1 MDPLLQPHRV
11 ANLDLRNRIVAA
23 PVSTRLSGPDGRVSS
38 REVGFQLARARGGA
52 ALVLTGPFLA
62 STVAA
67 VPAGLLRLDEDAALP
82 GVERLV
88 RVLHE
93 AGAAVGA
100 QLTVGPGRLAPR
112 GAGEPVSASA
122 VPTPDGRVTRALG
135 GAELAELVADVRLA
149 GARLAAAGVDLV
161 AVDARGGGLVEQF
174 LSQRWNART
183 DAWGGD
189 LAGRAGLLVALVGA
203 VRAGAPD
210 ATVAV
215 RLALDHRT
223 PGGRDLAEFVEL
235 ARLLAAEGVDLVGT
249 QEADPLAPWVG
260 PQAGHRPPAA
270 NLADAACLREEA
282 GVPVMAAGGLGV
294 AEARRAVEAGID
306 LVVLGRALIADPEL
320 PARLAAGRP
329 DRIRPCVLEAS
340 CLDAVRAGRP
350 LQCTANPLA
359 GCENLHAVRR
369 TSRPRHVVVVGGGPA
384 GLEAARVAAT
394 RPPGVALS
402 AAPPALG
409 GALARTARPGFK
421 SELLDLVAWYRTELR
436 ELDVTVHLSRPVRMG
451 SSVLAGADAV
461 VLATGARPVRPEITG
476 VGRAEVIDVLD
487 VHDTAPGRRVVVIG
501 GGLSGADGALDLA
514 DRGHAVTL
522 VEAGDEIAPGGPAT
536 GREALLARLA
546 SAGVPVLTET
556 HVSAI
561 DDDGVHAVG
570 PDGPLVLRVDTVVLA
585 VGVLPRRDLA
595 VEDELEDPRVHLVG
609 DAVAPGS
616 LGDAVRAGFAAGLA
630 I

>member
-1 MDPLLQPHRV
+1 MDPLLRPHRV
-11 ANLDLRNRIVAA
+11 ARLELRNRIVAA

-38 REVGFQLARARGGA
+38 RETGFQLARARGGA
-52 ALVLTGPFLA
+52 GLVLTGPFLA
-62 STVAA
+62 SAVAA
-67 VPAGLLRLDEDAALP
+67 APAGLLRLDDDAYQP

-88 RVLHE
+88 GVLRE

-100 QLTVGPGRLAPR
+100 QLTVGPGRLAPP
-112 GAGEPVSASA
+112 GVGEPVSASA
-122 VPTPDGRVTRALG
+122 VPTPDGRVARALT

-149 GARLAAAGVDLV
+149 AARLAAAGIDLV

-174 LSQRWNART
+174 LSPRWNTRT

-223 PGGRDLAEFVEL
+223 PGGRHLGEFVEL
-235 ARLLAAEGVDLVGT
+235 ARLLATEGVDLVGT

-270 NLADAACLREEA
+270 NLADAACLREEG
-282 GVPVMAAGGLGV
+282 GVPVMAAGGLGI
-294 AEARRAVEAGID
+294 EDARRAVEAGVD
-306 LVVLGRALIADPEL
+306 LVVLGRALIADPDL

-329 DRIRPCVLEAS
+329 DRVRPCVLEAS
-340 CLDAVRAGRP
+340 CLEAVRAGRP

-359 GCENLHAVRR
+359 GCETQHAVRR
-369 TSRPRHVVVVGGGPA
+369 TSRPRRVVVVGGGPA

-394 RPPGVALS
+394 RGHAVDLYEARPQ
-402 AAPPALG
+402 LG
-409 GALARTARPGFK
+409 GALARSARPGFK
-421 SELLDLVAWYRTELR
+421 SELLDLVAWYRTELA
-436 ELDVTVHLSRPVRMG
+436 ELDVTVHLARPVRMG
-451 SSVLAGADAV
+451 SSVLAAADAV

-476 VGRAEVIDVLD
+476 VDRPEVIDVLD
-487 VHDTAPGRRVVVIG
+487 LHDATPGRRVVVIG

-514 DRGHAVTL
+514 DRGHVVTL
-522 VEAGDEIAPGGPAT
+522 VEAGEEIAPGGPAT

-546 SAGVPVLTET
+546 ACGVPVLTET
-556 HVSAI
+556 HVSVI
-561 DDDGVHAVG
+561 DDAGVHAVG
-570 PDGPLVLRVDTVVLA
+570 PEGPVVLPADAVVLA

-595 VEDELEDPRVHLVG
+595 VDDHREDPRVHLVG
-609 DAVAPGS
+609 DAVNPGS

-630 I
+630 V